1 MLGVRFSRRNF
12 FPFFVKEME
21 RGDGWRSF
29 LGKMVAIKRQK
40 EMAKYLDIP
49 LNGFGKGIGFWQ
61 SLSWG

>member
-1 MLGVRFSRRNF
+1 
-12 FPFFVKEME
+12 ME